1 MLREEMGRSFAVR
14 TPMTKS
20 RTLSAAGILILASL
34 PFAAS
39 AASARSV
46 QVGQVPGV
54 QGGSTGSPGA
64 GMYSAPGV
72 GNLINNASIVS
83 APVVQNAASI
93 AGSIGNGNNIDAQTN
108 IQINK
113 TVDTTSNIDVTE
125 TINGE
130 NVAYGFSGANALN
143 VIDSASDFNSGVSS
157 NGSAAASA
165 AVADALLAAEL
176 GN

>member
-1 MLREEMGRSFAVR
+1 
-14 TPMTKS
+14 MTKF
-20 RTLSAAGILILASL
+20 RTVSAVGAVILATL

-39 AASARSV
+39 AASGRSV

-54 QGGSTGSPGA
+54 ESGSAGASPGA
-64 GMYSAPGV
+64 AMYSPPGV

-93 AGSIGNGNNIDAQTN
+93 AGSIGNGNNINAQTS
-108 IQINK
+108 IDVSK

-130 NVAYGFSGANALN
+130 NVAYGFSGANTLN
-143 VIDSASDFNSGVSS
+143 VIDSASNFDSSVSS
-157 NGSAAASA
+157 NGGAAASA
-165 AVADALLAAEL
+165 AVADALLAAQL
-176 GN
+176 QN

>member
-1 MLREEMGRSFAVR
+1 M
-14 TPMTKS
+14 
-20 RTLSAAGILILASL
+20 AAGGLILATL
-34 PFAAS
+34 PFVAS

-64 GMYSAPGV
+64 SMYSAPGV

-108 IQINK
+108 IQVNK

-125 TINGE
+125 TINGS

-143 VIDSASDFNSGVSS
+143 VIDSADAATANNNAERESY
-157 NGSAAASA
+157 AAALE
-165 AVADALLAAEL
+165 ADALEVAQAA
-176 GN
+176 N

>member
-1 MLREEMGRSFAVR
+1 MY
-14 TPMTKS
+14 KS
-20 RTLSAAGILILASL
+20 RTLLAVGILVLAAG
-34 PFAAS
+34 

-54 QGGSTGSPGA
+54 GSGSAGSSA
-64 GMYSAPGV
+64 GVGMYSPPGV
-72 GNLINNASIVS
+72 GNLINNVSIVS

-93 AGSIGNGNNIDAQTN
+93 AGATGNGNNINAQTN
-108 IQINK
+108 IDVSK

-125 TINGE
+125 TINGS

-143 VIDSASDFNSGVSS
+143 VIDSASDFDSGVSS
-157 NGSAAASA
+157 NGGAAASA

-176 GN
+176 GD